1 MFVLFDQL
9 NYEVIYGDTDSIMIN
24 TNSTDLDEVQKI
36 GNRVSPCNQCTGDGY
51 VVCSHICHEHVLDM
65 VCSHGYVMSMSWTW
79 YVVMDIS

>member
-36 GNRVSPCNQCTGDGY
+36 GNRVSPCNQCTGEGY
-51 VVCSHICHEHVLDM
+51 V
-65 VCSHGYVMSMSWTW
+65 VCSHGYVMDYVMSMCWTW
-79 YVVMDIS
+79 YVVMYMS